1 MVKGKKLFV
10 VDLDGTFL
18 SDDKSLAGADR
29 DALVRLRG
37 MGIVTAI
44 ATGRSNYSFQKI
56 TDELGW
62 REPGNELPVDYV
74 IFSTGAGIMDFPACT
89 VLNKYSL
96 SEDDVIAISEVF
108 SRYKLDYMIHRS
120 IPDTKHFLYSY
131 CTGANR
137 DFETRLDIYKE
148 HGSVLTAD
156 NLTGF
161 GEATEVLCIVEESA
175 GDQVAGE
182 LSAVL
187 NQYSVIKA
195 TSPLDKS
202 SLWIEVFAK
211 EVSKS
216 KAVSWLSEKIGVAKN
231 NVCAVGNDYNDV
243 DMLDWAGQGY
253 LVSNGPESLQS
264 DYPVVP
270 SNNDGGVAEAVLRW
284 IKDREL

>member
-1 MVKGKKLFV
+1 MVGKKV
-10 VDLDGTFL
+10 HTAW
-18 SDDKSLAGADR
+18 SGA
-29 DALVRLRG
+29 
-37 MGIVTAI
+37 
-44 ATGRSNYSFQKI
+44 
-56 TDELGW
+56 
-62 REPGNELPVDYV
+62 
-74 IFSTGAGIMDFPACT
+74 
-89 VLNKYSL
+89 
-96 SEDDVIAISEVF
+96 
-108 SRYKLDYMIHRS
+108 
-120 IPDTKHFLYSY
+120 
-131 CTGANR
+131 
-137 DFETRLDIYKE
+137 
-148 HGSVLTAD
+148 AD

-161 GEATEVLCIVEESA
+161 GKATEILCIVDESA

-216 KAVSWLSEKIGVAKN
+216 KAVSWLSEKIGASQV

-264 DYPVVP
+264 DYAIVA
-270 SNNDGGVAEAVLRW
+270 SNNEGGVAEAALRW
-284 IKDREL
+284 IKDIDL